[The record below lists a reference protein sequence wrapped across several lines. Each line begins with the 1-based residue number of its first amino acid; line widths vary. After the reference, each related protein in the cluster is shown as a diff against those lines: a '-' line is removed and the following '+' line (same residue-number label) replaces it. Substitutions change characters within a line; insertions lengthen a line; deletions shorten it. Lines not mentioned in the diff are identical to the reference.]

1 MKTPT
6 SKNIKN
12 NTKEKFKMENKKVI
26 IRAEKAGVFFG
37 TLKEKNGNEVTL
49 TDCRRLWYW
58 DGASSISQ
66 LAKEGTKAPD
76 NCKFTV
82 WVDEITILGVIEIIP
97 CTEQA
102 IKAIEGVKE
111 WKR

>member
-1 MKTPT
+1 MK
-6 SKNIKN
+6 
-12 NTKEKFKMENKKVI
+12 NKKVI
-26 IRAEKAGVFFG
+26 IRADRAGVFYG
-37 TLKEKNGNEVTL
+37 TLKEKDGSDVTL
-49 TDCRRLWYW
+49 TACRRLWYW
-58 DGASSISQ
+58 DGAASISQ
-66 LAKEGTKAPD
+66 LAKDGTTEPD

-102 IKAIEGVKE
+102 IKSIEGVKE

>member
-1 MKTPT
+1 MST

-12 NTKEKFKMENKKVI
+12 KTKEKIKMENKKVI

-66 LAKEGTKAPD
+66 LAKEGTTAPH

-102 IKAIEGVKE
+102 IKSIEGVKE